1 MMNTLGA
8 HLLASLPMNNFGQ
21 KVSGITKHPLH
32 IAPLV
37 KSMTCWHGPLEDL
50 QMS

>member
-8 HLLASLPMNNFGQ
+8 HLLAYRRLIHFGQ
-21 KVSGITKHPLH
+21 RVSGITKHPLH
-32 IAPLV
+32 IALQV